1 MEESL
6 TESRSINDC
15 TCRCIDRFAA
25 HSGPDVIGCR
35 LMRTLQHLIAVQE
48 VVRWRNGAVRPR
60 DPDRSGRVGSVAAEL
75 TANVEHDRITRV
87 NHL

>member
-1 MEESL
+1 MLFKADSVTGAMEEAL

-15 TCRCIDRFAA
+15 PCCCINRFAA

-48 VVRWRNGAVRPR
+48 VVRWRNGDVRPR
-60 DPDRSGRVGSVAAEL
+60 DPDRSGGVGSVAAEL
-75 TANVEHDRITRV
+75 AANI
-87 NHL
+87 